1 MSVTSSLKLTEN
13 SRLLGYVNI
22 SGFPFSNKEDEAQ
35 LSHSV
40 FFFLNL
46 IFFFRNESGLLFIP
60 WLMFHIYSII
70 CLHISCLYSDM
81 WFGDVI
87 HLITD
92 VLMYVF

>member
-1 MSVTSSLKLTEN
+1 MSTFQD
-13 SRLLGYVNI
+13 
-22 SGFPFSNKEDEAQ
+22 FPFQTRRTKLNFHIQ
-35 LSHSV
+35 F